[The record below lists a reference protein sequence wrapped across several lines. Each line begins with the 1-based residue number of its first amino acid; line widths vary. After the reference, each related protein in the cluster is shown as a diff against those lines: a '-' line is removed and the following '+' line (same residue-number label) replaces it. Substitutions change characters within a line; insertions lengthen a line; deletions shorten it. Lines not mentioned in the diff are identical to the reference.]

1 MIDTKALRSKVLDL
15 AVQGKLTEQL
25 ESDGTAEEL
34 YQQIQEEKQKLIKEG
49 KIKKEK
55 ALQPIFNE
63 EIPFEIPSNWRWCR
77 FGEILN
83 IVSAKRV
90 HQSDWQTSGVPFY
103 RAREIS
109 KLCENGYVNNDLYIS
124 EELYKEYS
132 KFGIP
137 KAGDLM
143 ISAVGTL
150 GKSYIVKET
159 DKFYYKDASV
169 LCIENI
175 GKISSVF
182 LSYILKSEMMKKQIK
197 SNSTGTTVDTLTMI
211 KLIQYYIPLPPLAE
225 QKRIVERV
233 EEIFK
238 YLDIIDEAQ
247 KKYSADAEI
256 LKNKLITMGI
266 QGKLTKQLDSDG
278 AAEELFEQIQN
289 EKQKLIKEKKIPK
302 EQKLPSISKEEISF
316 NIPCNWKWVRVQDIA
331 TYITD
336 YVANGS
342 FATLKAHTK
351 TYKEPNYAL
360 FVRTMD
366 LSCNFSETCS
376 YIDKES
382 YDFLSKSQLF
392 GGELILPNIGASI
405 GKAFIMPN
413 LNMPMSLAPNSILL
427 KFTDTSMNKYF
438 SYIVK
443 SSFGQNLLTKSQG
456 GSATAKFSK
465 TDLRKLVVPLPP
477 LAEQKRIADTLDEVL
492 RVIG

>member
-15 AVQGKLTEQL
+15 AIQGKLTQQL

-55 ALQPIFNE
+55 VLPPVSEE
-63 EIPFEIPSNWRWCR
+63 EIPFEIPRNWKWVRL
-77 FGEILN
+77 GEIVTVLGGKR
-83 IVSAKRV
+83 IPAGRKLTTEDTGHKYIRVSDMKNMSV
-90 HQSDWQTSGVPFY
+90 DTSGLLFVPEDIY
-103 RAREIS
+103 PSIS
-109 KLCENGYVNNDLYIS
+109 QYIIN
-124 EELYKEYS
+124 KEDIY
-132 KFGIP
+132 ITV
-137 KAGDLM
+137 AGT
-143 ISAVGTL
+143 IGRVGTIPDEIDGANL
-150 GKSYIVKET
+150 T
-159 DKFYYKDASV
+159 
-169 LCIENI
+169 ENADRL
-175 GKISSVF
+175 VF
-182 LSYILKSEMMKKQIK
+182 TSLYRNWLVYCLSDDTVQKQIMFL
-197 SNSTGTTVDTLTMI
+197 TTQVAQPKLAI
-211 KLIQYYIPLPPLAE
+211 KKIQEFYIPLPPLAE
-225 QKRIVERV
+225 QKRIVGRV

-238 YLDIIDEAQ
+238 LLDIIDEAQ

-256 LKNKLITMGI
+256 LKSKLITMGI

-278 AAEELFEQIQN
+278 TAEELFEQIQN